1 MSKTIALTGATGF
14 VGQHLLKA
22 LLTEGHNVV
31 ALVRRPK
38 ALNIQHDKL
47 KIIEGD
53 LDSNLSA
60 FISGAN
66 CVIHLAGLI
75 KARKWDEYEKVNVLG
90 AKKIAEAAEQAGV
103 KDLILMSSMA
113 ARAPQL
119 SFYAKSKAEGEIA
132 VEENYTGALSII
144 RAPAVFGA
152 NDQATKPIFDLMKK
166 GVLPMVG
173 GRGWR
178 SRSVAM
184 VYVHD
189 LVADIIQRAISGD
202 YRGQI
207 VSPATLGA
215 MTMPEFAEFGS
226 EALNRNVK
234 LLRLPLFVIYPV
246 ALLTT
251 ITLRLFSI
259 GHLSLGKLAEFRY
272 EHWQSNDIVSNPTP
286 MVQAIAE
293 TVKSYK

>member
-31 ALVRRPK
+31 ALVRRPE
-38 ALNIQHDKL
+38 ALNVQHDKL
-47 KIIEGD
+47 KVIQGD

-66 CVIHLAGLI
+66 CVIH
-75 KARKWDEYEKVNVLG
+75 
-90 AKKIAEAAEQAGV
+90 
-103 KDLILMSSMA
+103 LILMSSMA

-132 VEENYTGALSII
+132 VKENYTGALSII

-234 LLRLPLFVIYPV
+234 LLRLPLFVMYPV